1 MKSSISAA
9 ISAITRNNRENQ
21 QLALDQGLIVVV
33 AELLKSKNMTVQVKA
48 SLALESLSLNNQIT
62 QDALLGL
69 DAATYMIR
77 LLEVSP

>member
-9 ISAITRNNRENQ
+9 ISAITRNNKENQ

-62 QDALLGL
+62 QDSLLGL

-77 LLEVSP
+77 LLEVS

>member
-62 QDALLGL
+62 QNALLGL

-77 LLEVSP
+77 LLEVSH